1 MFMKKKMILLLITLG
16 LLTGCGYDKYEMPK
30 DAYINLNDN
39 NYLVFDE
46 IKMGDLV
53 KDTNVEILNKDE
65 QVVNDKTGNH
75 TVTLDYKFKK
85 RTYKFDI
92 TYELIDNESPF
103 ILSASASKTVVKDSE
118 FDPCEGTN
126 FIDNYDREPKCRIEG
141 EYDLS
146 KTGNY
151 AVQYIFSDE
160 SNNETTRTLTIKVV
174 ESVKKPTTTTTKK
187 PATTNPNPVV
197 PKYNIQ
203 EYINKYKFD
212 DTMIGIDVSRWQ
224 GDIDYTQVKEAGVEF
239 VIMRMGVQSGSK
251 KDLEMDSFYKKNI
264 ENAKNAGLKVGV
276 YLYSVALNQDKARE
290 HAKWV
295 VKNLNGMKLDFP
307 IAYDWENWQYIR
319 EYNVSIH
326 DLNMNFEAFA
336 DELNKNGYDTM
347 LYSSKYYLNHIWNN
361 KKDYPV
367 WQAHYADQTE
377 MDKNGIMW
385 QFSDKG
391 KVPGITGN
399 VDLDIYYLD

>member
-1 MFMKKKMILLLITLG
+1 MFMKKKIMLLLITTS

-30 DAYINLNDN
+30 DAYINLNKN
-39 NYLVFDE
+39 SYLVFED
-46 IKMGDLV
+46 IKMADLV

-65 QVVNDKTGNH
+65 YVVNDKTGNH

-92 TYELIDNESPF
+92 TYELSDNESPF
-103 ILSASASKTVVKDSE
+103 VLSAPSSKTVIKDAE
-118 FDPCEGTN
+118 FDPCESAN

-141 EYDLS
+141 EYNIN
-146 KTGNY
+146 KIGNY
-151 AVQYIFSDE
+151 SVKYIFSDE
-160 SNNETTRTLTIKVV
+160 ANNETSRNLTVKVV
-174 ESVKKPTTTTTKK
+174 AEVKKPTSTTTKK
-187 PATTNPNPVV
+187 PTTNNPT
-197 PKYNIQ
+197 PSEPQYNIQ

-224 GDIDYTQVKEAGVEF
+224 GDIDYEQVKNAGVEF
-239 VIMRMGVQSGSK
+239 VMMRIGVQSGSK
-251 KDLEMDSFYKKNI
+251 KDLEMDSFYQKNI

-295 VKNLNGMKLDFP
+295 VRNLNGMKLDFP

-336 DELNKNGYDTM
+336 DELKKNSYETM

-361 KKDYPV
+361 RKDYPV
-367 WQAHYADQTE
+367 WQAHYASETE
-377 MDKNGIMW
+377 MHKNGVMW

-391 KVPGITGN
+391 KVPGIKGN

>member
-75 TVTLDYKFKK
+75 TVTLDYKFNK

-118 FDPCEGTN
+118 FDPCEETN

-290 HAKWV
+290 QAKWV

-361 KKDYPV
+361 RKDYPV

>member
-1 MFMKKKMILLLITLG
+1 MFMRKKIILMLITAI

-30 DAYINLNDN
+30 DAYINLKENS
-39 NYLVFDE
+39 YLVFE
-46 IKMGDLV
+46 TINISDLV

-65 QVVNDKTGNH
+65 EVVNDMTGSH
-75 TVTLDYKFKK
+75 TVTLDYKFNK

-92 TYELIDNESPF
+92 TYELLDNESPF
-103 ILSASASKTVVKDSE
+103 ILNAASSKTVVKNSE

-126 FIDNYDREPKCRIEG
+126 FIDNYDREPKCRVEG
-141 EYDLS
+141 EYDIS
-146 KTGNY
+146 KVGNY
-151 AVQYIFSDE
+151 SVQYIFSDA
-160 SNNETTRTLTIKVV
+160 SNNETSRNLTIKVI
-174 ESVKKPTTTTTKK
+174 EEVKKPTTTTTKK
-187 PATTNPNPVV
+187 PTTNQTPTEPT
-197 PKYNIQ
+197 YNIQ

-224 GDIDYTQVKEAGVEF
+224 GDVDYNQVKEAGVEF
-239 VIMRMGVQSGSK
+239 VMMRIGVQSGSK
-251 KDLEMDSFYKKNI
+251 KDLEMDSFYEKNI
-264 ENAKNAGLKVGV
+264 ENAKKAGLKVGV
-276 YLYSVALNQDKARE
+276 YLYSVALNPDKARE
-290 HAKWV
+290 HARWV
-295 VKNLNGMKLDFP
+295 VKNLKGLKLDFP

-336 DELNKNGYDTM
+336 DELKKNGYDAM

-361 KKDYPV
+361 RKDYPV
-367 WQAHYADQTE
+367 WQAHYATETE

-385 QFSDKG
+385 QLSDKG
-391 KVPGITGN
+391 RVPGISGN

>member
-1 MFMKKKMILLLITLG
+1 MKKKMILMLTTAT

-30 DAYINLNDN
+30 DAYINLNN
-39 NYLVFDE
+39 NDYLVFED
-46 IKMGDLV
+46 ITMKDLV
-53 KDTNVEILNKDE
+53 KDTNVEIINKDE
-65 QVVNDKTGNH
+65 EVVNDMTGKH

-85 RTYKFDI
+85 RTYKYDI
-92 TYELIDNESPF
+92 TYELRDNESPF
-103 ILSASASKTVVKDSE
+103 VLSATSSKTVVKGSE
-118 FDPCEGTN
+118 YNPCEATN
-126 FIDNYDREPKCRIEG
+126 FIDNYDRNPKCRIEG

-146 KTGNY
+146 KVGSY
-151 AVQYIFSDE
+151 SVQYIFSDE
-160 SNNETTRTLTIKVV
+160 ANNETTRNLTIKVI
-174 ESVKKPTTTTTKK
+174 EQEKKKPTTTTKA
-187 PATTNPNPVV
+187 PTTTTIEPSTPT
-197 PKYNIQ
+197 YNIQ

-224 GDIDYTQVKEAGVEF
+224 GDIDYEQVKASGVEF

-251 KDLEMDSFYKKNI
+251 KDLEMDSFYEKNI
-264 ENAKNAGLKVGV
+264 ENAKKAGLKVGV
-276 YLYSVALNQDKARE
+276 YLFSVALNQDKARE

-295 VKNLNGMKLDFP
+295 VKNLNGLELDFP

-336 DELNKNGYDTM
+336 DELKKNNYDVM

-361 KKDYPV
+361 RKDYPV
-367 WQAHYADQTE
+367 WQAHYASETE

-385 QFSDKG
+385 QLTDKG
-391 KVPGITGN
+391 RVPGIKGN

>member
-46 IKMGDLV
+46 IKMGNLV

-126 FIDNYDREPKCRIEG
+126 FIDNYDCEPKCRIEG

>member
-1 MFMKKKMILLLITLG
+1 MKKKMILLLITLG

-46 IKMGDLV
+46 IKMGNLV

-126 FIDNYDREPKCRIEG
+126 FIDNYDCEPKCRIEG